1 MSSLAT
7 SPLVWVLAGILAYT
21 AAAMWLRNR
30 GLLPDAVRVSGPL
43 TTVHT
48 ERGKALLD
56 RLSGPRRLWR
66 AIANVGVGVTLV
78 VMAAMFLL
86 LVVNG
91 MEVLANPPAESG
103 INQPRNVLVIP
114 GVNEFLPL
122 SVAAEIAA
130 GLLVG
135 LVVHEGAHG
144 LLCRV
149 EDIEI
154 DSMGV
159 ALFTLLPIGAF
170 VEPDEASAADAA
182 RGGRTRMFAAGV
194 TANFAVTAVAFALLF
209 GPLAGAIAVA
219 PGAAVG
225 DAYPGSPADAA
236 GIAAGDRIERLDG
249 ERIESNG
256 ALRDRLAAS
265 PAETVTVTLADG
277 EQVTV
282 ERSLLVTGVAA
293 DSPFAGGDGG
303 GEDGSGGVAV
313 NDTVVA
319 VDGERVRT
327 EAGLR
332 EAIGDDAVVTLET
345 ADGDTATGPAGALVS
360 VTDDGP
366 LAAADAPTE
375 RRIVLT
381 RVGDSRVLD
390 HDDVSRALADYD
402 PGDEATVVAYVDGER
417 AEFAVTLADREG
429 EAFLG
434 VASARGVSGLSMD
447 SLGVRAYPAATFLA
461 AVTGDAGDSAGL
473 SVFLL
478 VLLPFI
484 SIVDPGIDTNFAGF
498 VDANAAFYEVTG
510 PLAALGEG
518 PVFLLANL
526 AFWIGWVNVNLA
538 FFNCIPAFP
547 LDGGRI
553 LRAATEAVVARLPA
567 PNKPALT
574 RAVTTSVGVLMLASL
589 LLMLFGPQFLN

>member
-7 SPLVWVLAGILAYT
+7 SPLVWILAGILAYT

-56 RLSGPRRLWR
+56 RLSAPRRLWR
-66 AIANVGVGVTLV
+66 AVANVGVGVTLV

-91 MEVLANPPAESG
+91 IEVLMNPPAESG

-122 SVAAEIAA
+122 SVAFEIAI

-149 EDIEI
+149 EGIEI
-154 DSMGV
+154 DSMGI

-170 VEPDEASAADAA
+170 VEPDEESAAAA
-182 RGGRTRMFAAGV
+182 DRGGRTRMFAAGV
-194 TANFAVTAVAFALLF
+194 TANFAVTAIAFALLF

-236 GIAAGDRIERLDG
+236 GIGAGDRIERLDG
-249 ERIESNG
+249 ERIESNAG
-256 ALRDRLAAS
+256 LGDRLAAS
-265 PAETVTVTLADG
+265 SAETVTVTLADG
-277 EQVTV
+277 EQVAV

-293 DSPFAGGDGG
+293 DSPFAAGGDGAA
-303 GEDGSGGVAV
+303 GVAV

-366 LAAADAPTE
+366 LAAADAPTD
-375 RRIVLT
+375 RRIVVT
-381 RVGDSRVLD
+381 RIGDSRVLD
-390 HDDVSRALADYD
+390 HDDVSRALAAYD
-402 PGDEATVVAYVDGER
+402 PGDEAAVVAYVDGNP
-417 AEFAVTLADREG
+417 AEFTVTLADRDG
-429 EAFLG
+429 DAFLG
-434 VASARGVSGLSMD
+434 VASAPGVSGLSLD
-447 SLGVRAYPAATFLA
+447 SLGVRTYPAATFLA

-484 SIVDPGIDTNFAGF
+484 SIVDPAVDTNFAGF
-498 VDANAAFYEVTG
+498 VDANAAFYEATG
-510 PLAALGEG
+510 PLAGLGEG

-553 LRAATEAVVARLPA
+553 LRTATESVVARLPA

-574 RAVTTSVGVLMLASL
+574 RAVTASIGVLMLASL